1 MRPIMFQKIPQGRI
15 QDVAHSRVV
24 CEVRPTKADPDRT
37 RITISGN
44 NIAYHGDTGTKTGS
58 IEVVKGVLNS
68 VCSRPKGKFL
78 TADINNNYLNTPL
91 DRPEYVH
98 IKIDVI
104 PQEFI
109 DKYNLMAYVHNG
121 WVYFEITKGI
131 YGLKQAGKLANG
143 LLTERLATH
152 GYYQCAT
159 TAGLWRHKWRQIL
172 FVLIVDDFGI
182 DYIDKVYAEHLLTA
196 LRSHYNIKADWSGTK
211 FSGMDLMW
219 DYTARTCQA
228 TITEVRARYGHPT
241 PTKPVHSPHLHRE
254 IIYGA
259 KEQYATSDI
268 DTTPPL
274 NAAGIKWCQGVI
286 GSLLFYARAVDNKLL
301 MTISAIGASQASATE
316 STLNEINKLL
326 DYCTTYPSD
335 GITYRASNMVLA
347 AHSDASFLSES
358 KSRSRAGGHIFLSK
372 DDPIPPISRVMKH
385 IWVLQLRKQKQVLSS
400 SLPKKWCPS
409 ATCSP
414 KWGGH
419 NHDHHYK
426 RITPQPM
433 VTSTTQSL

>member
-1 MRPIMFQKIPQGRI
+1 LCLELQFII
-15 QDVAHSRVV
+15 VV
-24 CEVRPTKADPDRT
+24 KLFALER
-37 RITISGN
+37 SGN
-44 NIAYHGDTGTKTGS
+44 TIAYHGDTGSKTGF
-58 IEVVKGVLNS
+58 IKVVKGVLNS
-68 VCSRPKGKFL
+68 VCSLPKGKVPH
-78 TADINNNYLNTPL
+78 ADIDNYYLNTPL
-91 DRPEYVH
+91 DRPEYVVR

-104 PQEFI
+104 SQEFI
-109 DKYNLMAYVHNG
+109 DKNNLMAYVHNG
-121 WVYFEITKGI
+121 WVYFKITKGI
-131 YGLKQAGKLANG
+131 YGLKQAGKLAND
-143 LLTERLATH
+143 LLTEWLATH

-182 DYIDKVYAEHLLTA
+182 DYVDKVYAEQLLTA
-196 LRSHYNIKADWSGTK
+196 LRSHYNITADWSGTK

-228 TITEVRARYGHPT
+228 TMKGYITEVQARCGHPT

-259 KEQYATSDI
+259 KEQYATSNI

-274 NAAGIKWCQGVI
+274 NAAGIKWYQGVI

-301 MTISAIGASQASATE
+301 MTISAIGASQALATE

-326 DYCTTYPSD
+326 DYCATYPSD
-335 GITYRASNMVLA
+335 GITYRASDMVLA

-358 KSRSRAGGHIFLSK
+358 KSRSRASGHIFLSE
-372 DDPIPPISRVMKH
+372 DDPIPRNNGPSLSISRVMKH
-385 IWVLQLRKQKQVLSS
+385 VWVLQLRKQKQVLSS
-400 SLPKKWCPS
+400 SSPKKWCPS

-414 KWGGH
+414 KWAGH

-426 RITPQPM
+426 RITPHPM